1 MARHSSINHA
11 KERRRRFDA
20 ERRRRDGAE
29 RMRTITFPG
38 GNAPFRGS
46 ERVPIA
52 RASPTSPLSDDY
64 LLDDAAHVSKE
75 TIAEMIVI
83 LRVCYAKTLETPI

>member
-38 GNAPFRGS
+38 GNAPFGGS

-52 RASPTSPLSDDY
+52 RAARRRRFQT
-64 LLDDAAHVSKE
+64 
-75 TIAEMIVI
+75 TICSTM
-83 LRVCYAKTLETPI
+83 LRM